1 MVVSDLEQY
10 SDNNPT
16 DETETMCNN
25 KADNDH
31 SKTNDDF
38 AGDDKDIDKDHDK
51 SQDTIEDGEIGKQLL
66 FFIS

>member
-1 MVVSDLEQY
+1 
-10 SDNNPT
+10 
-16 DETETMCNN
+16 MCNN

-31 SKTNDDF
+31 SNTNDDF

-66 FFIS
+66 FFISYFRKFSVKGKMKN

>member
-1 MVVSDLEQY
+1 
-10 SDNNPT
+10 
-16 DETETMCNN
+16 MCNN

-38 AGDDKDIDKDHDK
+38 AGDKDIDKDHDK